1 MPLITQSSY
10 SLLLELLISSS
21 IAELLFPIIFV
32 LIGFSLFI
40 RPLWVFEI
48 PFLQMKIIGISYYKI
63 SPNMKEMKQ
72 KMQNEDDYDFQ
83 VVKAIAKL
91 FGAIAMLMAIF
102 SYWVIIR
109 DFLGHI

>member
-10 SLLLELLISSS
+10 SLLLESISSS

-32 LIGFSLFI
+32 LIGLSLFI

-48 PFLQMKIIGISYYKI
+48 PFLQMKILGISEDTL
-63 SPNMKEMKQ
+63 PNMKEMKQ

-109 DFLGHI
+109 DFLGDI